1 MEGPFPGLRDLH
13 KKLLQAS
20 PLHEDVQASAALLLP
35 RIPKEAAIHES
46 VGTGTNLCLDSAST
60 TWVPRDVTLLQL
72 SLIQILII
80 KAENLCT
87 EPQVRRQYS
96 RVVELLQQNGVD
108 TTVIGLLNTS
118 DKVLSHISS
127 KCLSYLVLY
136 QLKFQ
141 HEVNAHWLQFCLNT
155 LGEDPGSPRLMPCLM
170 SLISVYKGIL
180 VDERIRK
187 ADYLLQMMVALESVF
202 EGFCSTCITRL
213 SVTDRQPP
221 PLDAESS
228 TQLTCL
234 LDLLEVLVALRIE
247 LKLNVSLCRH
257 VLSVFLPQ
265 VLTLMSTPVPYFV
278 KKQVILVLK
287 RCLLYKAGEDFLP
300 SPHNLCN
307 QQDAALDGELAILA
321 TSLLNAVHQGWLL
334 QVPSSDSSSSF
345 GGANEGT
352 ERGPDLVFLGA
363 ASLSVLKALEIKFQS
378 KVYSSIGQ
386 GYTEFSEMSMYM
398 AHLLHFLTQHLGW
411 QEPVHFCE
419 WVSLTFIEQDDDMLE
434 VAKSLLQM
442 YLRNPRLHSTTS
454 DDQDIWK
461 LPSHQCGINPH
472 CIFLFLLKNVVFDA
486 SVLLDFLIS
495 SETCFLEY
503 FVRYLKLL
511 KEDWPQFCLTCTF
524 LDKSAS
530 LQVPS
535 VANVSVCPLPTV
547 SMSQAQRSV
556 CSPHVATST
565 VSGPKNDKPS
575 PCSHQSDS
583 ESSSSLGA
591 LQRLVEY
598 DSSEDSESEISGSEP
613 GPVISHH
620 VGADSSDIEKHMKNL
635 ELTAMRSVFHT
646 TSASMQAA
654 ATTCQAVGIQQK
666 SAQCLEDLQKAITRL
681 HRKKLFPYN
690 PSALLKL
697 LDQVCAISKE

>member
-1 MEGPFPGLRDLH
+1 MDGPFPGLRDLH
-13 KKLLQAS
+13 KKLLQAA
-20 PLHEDVQASAALLLP
+20 PLHEDVQASAALLMP
-35 RIPKEAAIHES
+35 HVPNETASYEN
-46 VGTGTNLCLDSAST
+46 VGTVSNLCLDSVST

-87 EPQVRRQYS
+87 EPQVRHQYS
-96 RVVELLQQNGVD
+96 HVVELLQQNGVD
-108 TTVIGLLNTS
+108 TTIIGLLNTS

-141 HEVNAHWLQFCLNT
+141 NEINARWLQFCLNT
-155 LGEDPGSPRLMPCLM
+155 LGEDPGSPTLMPCLM

-187 ADYLLQMMVALESVF
+187 ADYLLQIMVVLENVF
-202 EGFCSTCITRL
+202 EEFCSTCITRL
-213 SVTDRQPP
+213 SVTECQPP

-228 TQLTCL
+228 SQLTCL

-247 LKLNVSLCRH
+247 LKLNVSLCKH
-257 VLSVFLPQ
+257 VLSVILPQ
-265 VLTLMSTPVPYFV
+265 VLNLMSTSVPYFV

-307 QQDAALDGELAILA
+307 QQDAALDGELAVLA
-321 TSLLNAVHQGWLL
+321 TTLLNAVHQGWLL

-345 GGANEGT
+345 GSANEGT
-352 ERGPDLVFLGA
+352 EHGPDLVFLGA
-363 ASLSVLKALEIKFQS
+363 ACLSVLKALEIKFHS

-386 GYTEFSEMSMYM
+386 GYTEFSEMPMYM
-398 AHLLHFLTQHLGW
+398 AHLLNFLKQHLGW
-411 QEPVHFCE
+411 KKPVHFCE

-442 YLRNPRLHSTTS
+442 YLHNPRLHSTTS
-454 DDQDIWK
+454 DDKDIWK
-461 LPSHQCGINPH
+461 LPSHQYGINPH

-530 LQVPS
+530 LQLPS
-535 VANVSVCPLPTV
+535 VANVPICPLQTA
-547 SMSQAQRSV
+547 SMSQAQKSV
-556 CSPHVATST
+556 CSPHVDTVD
-565 VSGPKNDKPS
+565 VSGPKNRS
-575 PCSHQSDS
+575 PRSHQSDS

-598 DSSEDSESEISGSEP
+598 DSSEDSESEMSGSEP
-613 GPVISHH
+613 CLVIPHH
-620 VGADSSDIEKHMKNL
+620 AGADSSDIDEHMKNL
-635 ELTAMRSVFHT
+635 GLTAICSVFHT
-646 TSASMQAA
+646 TSASMQTA
-654 ATTCQAVGIQQK
+654 ATTYQAVGIQQK
-666 SAQCLEDLQKAITRL
+666 STQCLKDLQKAITRL

>member
-1 MEGPFPGLRDLH
+1 MEEPFPGLRDLH
-13 KKLLQAS
+13 KKLLQAA
-20 PLHEDVQASAALLLP
+20 PLHEDVQASALLLP
-35 RIPKEAAIHES
+35 HIQNEACNSAIHGN
-46 VGTGTNLCLDSAST
+46 VGTVTNLST
-60 TWVPRDVTLLQL
+60 TCVPRDVTLLQL

-96 RVVELLQQNGVD
+96 HVVELLQQNGVD
-108 TTVIGLLNTS
+108 TTIIGLLHTS

-141 HEVNAHWLQFCLNT
+141 NEVNARWLQFCLNT
-155 LGEDPGSPRLMPCLM
+155 LAEDPGSPNLIPCLM

-187 ADYLLQMMVALESVF
+187 ADYLLQIMVALENVF
-202 EGFCSTCITRL
+202 EGFCSSFITRL
-213 SVTDRQPP
+213 SVAEHQPP
-221 PLDAESS
+221 SRDAESS
-228 TQLTCL
+228 SQLSCL

-247 LKLNVSLCRH
+247 LKLNISLCRH
-257 VLSVFLPQ
+257 VISAILPQ
-265 VLTLMSTPVPYFV
+265 ALDLMSAPVPYFV

-300 SPHNLCN
+300 SPHNVCN
-307 QQDAALDGELAILA
+307 QQDAALDGELALLA
-321 TSLLNAVHQGWLL
+321 TTLLNAVRQGWLL

-352 ERGPDLVFLGA
+352 EHGPDLVFLGA
-363 ASLSVLKALEIKFQS
+363 ASLSVLKALEMKFQN
-378 KVYSSIGQ
+378 KLNNSIGQ
-386 GYTEFSEMSMYM
+386 GYTEFSEMRVYM
-398 AHLLHFLTQHLGW
+398 SHLLNFLTPHLGW
-411 QEPVHFCE
+411 QKPVHFCE

-434 VAKSLLQM
+434 VAKSLFQM
-442 YLRNPRLHSTTS
+442 YLHNPRLHSTTS
-454 DDQDIWK
+454 DEEEDIWK

-472 CIFLFLLKNVVFDA
+472 CIFLFLLKNVAFDA

-511 KEDWPQFCLTCTF
+511 KDDWPQFCLTCTS

-530 LQVPS
+530 LQLPN
-535 VANVSVCPLPTV
+535 VADVSGCETV
-547 SMSQAQRSV
+547 SMSQAQESV
-556 CSPHVATST
+556 CSQRVAT
-565 VSGPKNDKPS
+565 VSGPKNDKPPLRS
-575 PCSHQSDS
+575 YQSDS

-613 GPVISHH
+613 CLVLSHRAA
-620 VGADSSDIEKHMKNL
+620 ADSSDIDKHMKNL
-635 ELTAMRSVFHT
+635 ELTAMCSVFHT
-646 TSASMQAA
+646 TLASGQP
-654 ATTCQAVGIQQK
+654 TYQAVGNQQK
-666 SAQCLEDLQKAITRL
+666 SAQCLENLQKAITRL
-681 HRKKLFPYN
+681 HKKKLFPYN

-697 LDQVCAISKE
+697 LDRVCAISKE

>member
-1 MEGPFPGLRDLH
+1 MEGPFPGLRELH
-13 KKLLQAS
+13 KKLLLAA
-20 PLHEDVQASAALLLP
+20 PLHEDGQASAALLMP
-35 RIPKEAAIHES
+35 CIPSEVGDGSAIQEN
-46 VGTGTNLCLDSAST
+46 VPVTNLCLDGAPT
-60 TWVPRDVTLLQL
+60 TWVPRDLTLLQL

-87 EPQVRRQYS
+87 ESHIRCQYS
-96 RVVELLQQNGVD
+96 QVVELLQQNGVD
-108 TTVIGLLNTS
+108 KTIIGLLNTS

-141 HEVNAHWLQFCLNT
+141 NEVNARWIQFCLNT
-155 LGEDPGSPRLMPCLM
+155 LSEDPGSYTVMPCLM

-187 ADYLLQMMVALESVF
+187 GDHLLQIMVALEDVF
-202 EGFCSTCITRL
+202 EGFCSTCMTEC
-213 SVTDRQPP
+213 QPP
-221 PLDAESS
+221 LGAESS
-228 TQLTCL
+228 SRLSCL

-247 LKLNVSLCRH
+247 LKLNVSLCKR
-257 VLSVFLPQ
+257 VLSVILPQ
-265 VLTLMSTPVPYFV
+265 ALNLMSVPVPYFV

-300 SPHNLCN
+300 SPHNLFN
-307 QQDAALDGELAILA
+307 QQDAALDEELAVLA
-321 TSLLNAVHQGWLL
+321 TTLLNAVQQGWLL
-334 QVPSSDSSSSF
+334 QVPSCGRSSSF
-345 GGANEGT
+345 GGANEGS
-352 ERGPDLVFLGA
+352 EPGPDLVILGA
-363 ASLSVLKALEIKFQS
+363 ASLSVLKALEIQFRNKACGG
-378 KVYSSIGQ
+378 IGQ
-386 GYTEFSEMSMYM
+386 GDAEFSEMPVYM
-398 AHLLHFLTQHLGW
+398 AHLLNFLKRHLGW
-411 QEPVHFCE
+411 KEPVHFCE

-442 YLRNPRLHSTTS
+442 YLHNPRLHSSTS
-454 DDQDIWK
+454 GDENDIWK
-461 LPSHQCGINPH
+461 LPSHQCGMNPH
-472 CIFLFLLKNVVFDA
+472 CIFLLLLKNVLFDA

-511 KEDWPQFCLTCTF
+511 KEDWPQFSLTCTF
-524 LDKSAS
+524 LDKSAC

-535 VANVSVCPLPTV
+535 VANISDCPPQTV
-547 SMSQAQRSV
+547 DMSRAQE
-556 CSPHVATST
+556 CSPHVDTSM
-565 VSGPKNDKPS
+565 VSGPKNDKQS
-575 PCSHQSDS
+575 LLSHC

-598 DSSEDSESEISGSEP
+598 DSSEDSESETSSNEP
-613 GPVISHH
+613 CLIIAQRE
-620 VGADSSDIEKHMKNL
+620 GADSSYIDKQMKKL
-635 ELTAMRSVFHT
+635 GLTSMCSAFYS

-654 ATTCQAVGIQQK
+654 STTCQALGIQRQ
-666 SAQCLEDLQKAITRL
+666 SAQCLVDLQEAISRL

-697 LDQVCAISKE
+697 LSHVCALSKE